1 MKDKT
6 SNTGLATSK
15 AEYIIINV
23 EEAYEVPPRK
33 MQDFMDAVRGSNKS
47 INLCNP

>member
-1 MKDKT
+1 M
-6 SNTGLATSK
+6 ATSR
-15 AEYIIINV
+15 AEYIIANV

-33 MQDFMDAVRGSNKS
+33 MQDFMDAVRGRVDSRTLV